1 MMYFRLCNANSV
13 QAQRM
18 ERGIV
23 REDTLGNV
31 EEMEYMFKEAGEN
44 EALLSSEQA
53 LQLANS
59 SVVRNV
65 PPHDVSANTPQGAY
79 PIEQMIPAEEWRSLD
94 VRELKAAAKK
104 AQEEEVLR
112 RQNYPNFILSRLRR
126 IRVEVSDACSFTY
139 LT

>member
-1 MMYFRLCNANSV
+1 
-13 QAQRM
+13 M

-31 EEMEYMFKEAGEN
+31 EEMEYMFKEAGDN

-79 PIEQMIPAEEWRSLD
+79 PIDQMIPAEEWRSLD
-94 VRELKAAAKK
+94 VRDLKAAAKK
-104 AQEEEVLR
+104 VKEEEVLR

-126 IRVEVSDACSFTY
+126 IRVEVSHACSFTY
-139 LT
+139 LA